1 MAYGKPFEMPSAY
14 TTPPCEYVTEVRL
27 NKERKEEEGRMSGI
41 ATFRVKLDEEQME
54 ELLADMRGIV
64 ETRDELLLAVA
75 DYVLDTYQPTRAEK
89 AERTRELMEK
99 VRA

>member
-14 TTPPCEYVTEVRL
+14 IPTPCEYVTEVRI
-27 NKERKEEEGRMSGI
+27 NKEREKEEGLVSDI
-41 ATFRVKLDEEQME
+41 ATVRVELDEEQIAA
-54 ELLADMRGIV
+54 LLADMRGIV

-75 DYVLDTYQPTRAEK
+75 DYALETYQPARADK
-89 AERTRELMEK
+89 AEMIRELMEK